1 VKEVARPTSVQE
13 KELEVTG
20 RAESSS
26 KVSDHAEVSLDDAGG
41 L

>member
-1 VKEVARPTSVQE
+1 VKEVARPTSE
-13 KELEVTG
+13 TESEVTG